1 MRLLTYNNI
10 KFFQSDLLRD
20 NNFKHAFFTKRSNK
34 NEPIELQNQ
43 LNLTSNIHYLK
54 QIHSNKVIQVN
65 SRLSSK
71 PKVAD
76 SLITKE
82 KNQSLWIYT
91 ADCIPILFADI
102 ERRNIAACHSGL
114 EGLKKT
120 IISKTLKKLE
130 RIGSLKKNLI
140 IALGPAIKGD
150 KYQVKKKDVK
160 DLIFQISGQAYPE
173 KGCCL
178 IEWNKDKEEDLIY
191 LFKEDSNPDRLL
203 IDLQAAAILQLL
215 KEGIKQSQI
224 NLNRLC
230 TYSNPAL
237 FNSYRRDKTN
247 SRQWSCIY
255 S

>member
-1 MRLLTYNNI
+1 MRLLAYKDI
-10 KFFQSDLLRD
+10 KYFQSDLLRE
-20 NNFKHAFFTKRSNK
+20 NNFIHAFFTKKANN
-34 NEPIELQNQ
+34 NEPIELQNK
-43 LNLTSNIHYLK
+43 LNLTSNINYLK
-54 QIHSNKVIQVN
+54 QINSDKIIQVN
-65 SRLSSK
+65 NTLNLK
-71 PKVAD
+71 PKIAD